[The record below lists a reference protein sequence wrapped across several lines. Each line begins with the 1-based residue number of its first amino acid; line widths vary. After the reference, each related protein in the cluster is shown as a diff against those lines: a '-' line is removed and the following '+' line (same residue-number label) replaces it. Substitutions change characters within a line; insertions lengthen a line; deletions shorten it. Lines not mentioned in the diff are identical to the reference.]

1 MDEFNEVRAQTSQ
14 RNMYQYHAPS
24 QGRSR
29 ASSLWMGFRCYTQ
42 NTNICFHNLA
52 TIPMSPS
59 PQPSSPP
66 PPPNLITPH
75 RSTRWPA
82 QTATSLAVS
91 PGHPQHPQKRVS
103 RRSRFLVRYSIRIIL
118 SCALAAIGLVS
129 LVSTSG
135 PTDVRFSGRSGLTG
149 QAGLSVGVSACGWVY
164 GLSQVSGRDRFHGL
178 RGTNMCLGDIDSSR
192 DLGRDHN
199 MLMLDHLGECLRGE
213 TRCPERPII
222 LSNYNYIGF
231 LYEGY
236 TPPGGEMIWLGSA
249 VSRSVPI
256 QVHRWITD
264 V

>member
-1 MDEFNEVRAQTSQ
+1 MAGTDGYEPGGIPRTSAASTKTCQSTIALPRALLDPNHPLL
-14 RNMYQYHAPS
+14 RP
-24 QGRSR
+24 
-29 ASSLWMGFRCYTQ
+29 RCYRLGLTRLDIG
-42 NTNICFHNLA
+42 TDRRPDRLA
-52 TIPMSPS
+52 
-59 PQPSSPP
+59 
-66 PPPNLITPH
+66 
-75 RSTRWPA
+75 
-82 QTATSLAVS
+82 
-91 PGHPQHPQKRVS
+91 
-103 RRSRFLVRYSIRIIL
+103 
-118 SCALAAIGLVS
+118 
-129 LVSTSG
+129 
-135 PTDVRFSGRSGLTG
+135 VRFSGRSGLTG

-213 TRCPERPII
+213 TRCPERPVI